1 MEKVVAFESG
11 INCLNSNESIAN
23 DYGNTLY
30 TDSSEKL
37 TVEPMSALNNGV
49 DVSITISNV
58 KSGDEIII
66 PKDIDMNYS
75 SAGVLN
81 LWEYKNGETETIPLF
96 NYGDNNNFIP
106 NEFIEFNGTS
116 AKLKTEYEVKM
127 QYLKDIGDSYVY
139 STTINLNNFKK
150 FEVI

>member
-1 MEKVVAFESG
+1 MKKVVTFESG
-11 INCLNSNESIAN
+11 ITCLDLKESIDN
-23 DYGNTLY
+23 NYENTLS
-30 TDSSEKL
+30 TDSDEKS
-37 TVEPMSALNNGV
+37 TLNNGV